1 MKPVHDS
8 LRTLPN
14 RHVFLAL
21 IGKMLKKNPH
31 HSMLLID
38 VVRFSDVSSSFG
50 YELGDELLL
59 NIANRICYL
68 FAGHDAHLGRI
79 SGDIFGLVIPGK
91 FSQVQLQRFYIHL
104 IDHFKTPIAAGD
116 HSFIADFNVG
126 GVSSEE
132 STVDA

>member
-1 MKPVHDS
+1 MIPVHDS

-14 RHVFLAL
+14 RHVFLKQ
-21 IGKMLKKNPH
+21 IDEMLKSHPH

-59 NIANRICYL
+59 NIANRINYL

-79 SGDIFGLVIPGK
+79 SGDIFGLVG
-91 FSQVQLQRFYIHL
+91 
-104 IDHFKTPIAAGD
+104 
-116 HSFIADFNVG
+116 
-126 GVSSEE
+126 
-132 STVDA
+132 

>member
-14 RHVFLAL
+14 RHIFLEQ
-21 IGKMLKKNPH
+21 IDVMLKRNPH

-59 NIANRICYL
+59 TIANRISYL
-68 FAGHDAHLGRI
+68 FTGHH
-79 SGDIFGLVIPGK
+79 
-91 FSQVQLQRFYIHL
+91 
-104 IDHFKTPIAAGD
+104 
-116 HSFIADFNVG
+116 ADRKSV
-126 GVSSEE
+126 V
-132 STVDA
+132 